1 MAGSRRRVE
10 PEGAAAASF
19 EPRKTHLA
27 PTTAYKGRGSRE
39 KLLALL
45 KTLDLRSL
53 AEVEH
58 LETHYR
64 GGPRP
69 ARTNEALNEA
79 LNELRAEQRDR
90 AAVETRVEKL
100 EASVTELTKPD
111 LPALVTKVADLEAKL
126 AKLAKLEA
134 AETRRK
140 GSTGTPASSGEP
152 ASSVPLEQTV
162 AGLQRTVA
170 QLERSLARATP
181 GAVGA
186 PFAYLYGRTWV
197 VAEPENAAGGKAD
210 SGQRE

>member
-39 KLLALL
+39 ELLELL

-58 LETHYR
+58 LETRYR

-111 LPALVTKVADLEAKL
+111 LPALVTKVADLE